1 MSVRKKQPGDI
12 MKDLSKIREEI
23 NEIDKKIVEL
33 WKERM
38 DLCLLVAE
46 YKKENNLPVLDSK
59 REAEL
64 LNRIANMAGENLE
77 VYSRVLYDTIM
88 TVSKSYQHKYL
99 CNDNS
104 LTDKIKNAVE
114 NTDKLFPAKA
124 VVACQGVE
132 GAYSGIACGK
142 LFRYPTISYFET
154 WYDVVNAVEKGLC
167 KYGVL
172 PIENSTAG
180 SVNNVYDLMAEHNFY
195 IVKSFRL
202 KINHCLLGNNGA
214 SLDTI
219 KEIYSH
225 EQAINQCSEFLRR
238 HSNIKVNICENTAVA
253 AKMVMESKRTDVAA
267 ISSENCR
274 DLYGLTL
281 ISDDVQNK
289 DNNYTRFI
297 CISKDME
304 IYPGADKTSFVLTL
318 PHRPGS
324 LYHLLARF
332 YALGINVI
340 KLESRPM
347 QNKDF
352 EFMFYFDMSVSVYD
366 DAFYEIISQ
375 ISHECE
381 YFNYLGS
388 YSEVI

>member
-1 MSVRKKQPGDI
+1 
-12 MKDLSKIREEI
+12 MKDLSAIRENI
-23 NEIDKKIVEL
+23 NEIDNKIVEL

-38 DLCLLVAE
+38 ENCLSVAQ
-46 YKKENNLPVLDSK
+46 YKQENNLPVLDSK

-64 LNRIANMAGENLE
+64 LNRISDMAGDELD

-88 TVSKSYQHKYL
+88 SISKSYQHKYL
-99 CNDNS
+99 YGDNI
-104 LTDKIKNAVE
+104 LTEKIKTAVE
-114 NTDKLFPAKA
+114 NTEKLFPQKA
-124 VVACQGVE
+124 MVACQGVE
-132 GAYSGIACGK
+132 GAYSGIACEK
-142 LFRYPTISYFET
+142 LFKYPTISYFKT

-202 KINHCLLGNNGA
+202 KINHCLLGNKGA
-214 SLDTI
+214 TLDSI

-225 EQAINQCSEFLRR
+225 EQAINQCSEFLRQ
-238 HSNIKVNICENTAVA
+238 HNDIKVNICENTAVA
-253 AKMVMESKRTDVAA
+253 AKMVMESGRTDVAA

-274 DLYGLTL
+274 DLYGMTL
-281 ISDDVQNK
+281 ISDSAQNK

-297 CISKDME
+297 CISKDLE

-324 LYHLLARF
+324 LYHILARF

-340 KLESRPM
+340 KLESRPI

-366 DAFYEIISQ
+366 NAFYEILGQLSD
-375 ISHECE
+375 ECE

-388 YSEVI
+388 YSEVM

>member
-1 MSVRKKQPGDI
+1 ME
-12 MKDLSKIREEI
+12 DLSIIRERI
-23 NEIDKKIVEL
+23 NEIDNKIVEL

-38 DLCLLVAE
+38 ENCLSVAQ
-46 YKKENNLPVLDSK
+46 YKQKNNIPVLDSK

-64 LNRIANMAGENLE
+64 LNRISDMAGDELD

-88 TVSKSYQHKYL
+88 TISKSYQHRYL
-99 CNDNS
+99 YGDNA
-104 LTDKIKNAVE
+104 LTEKIKNAVE
-114 NTDKLFPAKA
+114 NTEKLFPQKA
-124 VVACQGVE
+124 MVACQGVE
-132 GAYSGIACGK
+132 GAYSGIACER
-142 LFRYPTISYFET
+142 LFKYPTISYFKT

-202 KINHCLLGNNGA
+202 KINHCLLGNKGA
-214 SLDTI
+214 TLDRI

-225 EQAINQCSEFLRR
+225 EQAVNQCSEFLRQ

-253 AKMVMESKRTDVAA
+253 AKMVMESGRTDVAA

-274 DLYGLTL
+274 DLYNMTL

-297 CISKDME
+297 CISKDLE

-318 PHRPGS
+318 PHKPGS
-324 LYHLLARF
+324 LYHTLAQF

-340 KLESRPM
+340 KLESRPI

-366 DAFYEIISQ
+366 NAFYEILEQLSD
-375 ISHECE
+375 ECE

-388 YSEVI
+388 YSEVM

>member
-1 MSVRKKQPGDI
+1 ME
-12 MKDLSKIREEI
+12 DLSVIREKI
-23 NEIDKKIVEL
+23 NEIDNKIVEL

-38 DLCLLVAE
+38 ETCLSVAQ
-46 YKKENNLPVLDSK
+46 YKKENNLPVLDTK

-64 LNRIANMAGENLE
+64 LNRIGNMAGEELD

-99 CNDNS
+99 SNGNH
-104 LTDKIKNAVE
+104 LTEKIKNAVE
-114 NTDKLFPAKA
+114 NTEKLFPQKA
-124 VVACQGVE
+124 MVACQGVE
-132 GAYSGIACGK
+132 GAYSGIACEK
-142 LFRYPTISYFET
+142 LFKYPTVSYFKT

-180 SVNNVYDLMAEHNFY
+180 SVNNVYDLMAEHSFY

-202 KINHCLLGNNGA
+202 KINHCLLGNKGA
-214 SLDTI
+214 TIEGI

-225 EQAINQCSEFLRR
+225 EQAINQCSEFLRQ
-238 HSNIKVNICENTAVA
+238 HSDIKVNVCENTAVA
-253 AKMVMESKRTDVAA
+253 AKMVMESGRTDVAA

-274 DLYGLTL
+274 DLYGMTMLSTD
-281 ISDDVQNK
+281 IQNK

-297 CISKDME
+297 CISKDLE

-324 LYHLLARF
+324 LYHTLAQF

-366 DAFYEIISQ
+366 NAFYEILEQLSD
-375 ISHECE
+375 ECE

-388 YSEVI
+388 YSEVM

>member
-1 MSVRKKQPGDI
+1 ME
-12 MKDLSKIREEI
+12 DLLSIREKI
-23 NEIDKKIVEL
+23 NEIDNRIVEL

-38 DLCLLVAE
+38 EACLSVAQ

-59 REAEL
+59 RESEL
-64 LNRIANMAGENLE
+64 LNRIGNMAGEELE
-77 VYSRVLYDTIM
+77 VYSRVLYDTVM

-99 CNDNS
+99 SNDNP
-104 LTDKIKNAVE
+104 LTEKIKNAAE
-114 NTDKLFPAKA
+114 NTEELFPQKA
-124 VVACQGVE
+124 MVACQGVE
-132 GAYSGIACGK
+132 GAYSGIACEK
-142 LFRYPTISYFET
+142 LFKYPTVSYFKT

-202 KINHCLLGNNGA
+202 KINHCLLGNKGA
-214 SLDTI
+214 TFSGI

-225 EQAINQCSEFLRR
+225 EQAINQCSEFLRQ
-238 HSNIKVNICENTAVA
+238 HSDIKVNVCENTAVA
-253 AKMVMESKRTDVAA
+253 AKMVVESGRTDVAA

-274 DLYGLTL
+274 DLYGMVLL
-281 ISDDVQNK
+281 SNDVQNK

-297 CISKDME
+297 CISKDLE

-324 LYHLLARF
+324 LYHTLARF

-352 EFMFYFDMSVSVYD
+352 EFMFYFDMSASVYD
-366 DAFYEIISQ
+366 NSFYEILEQLSD
-375 ISHECE
+375 ECE

-388 YSEVI
+388 YSEVM

>member
-1 MSVRKKQPGDI
+1 ME
-12 MKDLSKIREEI
+12 DLSKIREKI
-23 NEIDKKIVEL
+23 NEIDNKIVEL

-38 DLCLLVAE
+38 GTCLEVAQ
-46 YKKENNLPVLDSK
+46 YKKENNLPVLDAK
-59 REAEL
+59 REREL
-64 LNRIANMAGENLE
+64 LNRVGNMAGEELD

-88 TVSKSYQHKYL
+88 NVSRSYQHKHL
-99 CNDNS
+99 NCGGE
-104 LTDKIKNAVE
+104 LTEKIKSAVD
-114 NTDKLFPAKA
+114 NTEKLFPQKA
-124 VVACQGVE
+124 MVACQGVE
-132 GAYSGIACGK
+132 GAYSGIACEK
-142 LFRYPTISYFET
+142 LFKYPTVSYFKT

-180 SVNNVYDLMAEHNFY
+180 SVNSVYDLMAEHNFY

-202 KINHCLLGNNGA
+202 KINHCLLGNKGTT
-214 SLDTI
+214 LEGI

-225 EQAINQCSEFLRR
+225 EQAINQCSEFLRQ
-238 HSNIKVNICENTAVA
+238 HSDIKVNICENTAVA
-253 AKMVMESKRTDVAA
+253 AKMVMESGRTDVAA

-274 DLYGLTL
+274 DLYGMTL
-281 ISDDVQNK
+281 ISDNVQNK

-297 CISKDME
+297 CISKDLE

-324 LYHLLARF
+324 LYHVLAQF

-340 KLESRPM
+340 KLESRPI

-366 DAFYEIISQ
+366 NAFYEILGQLSD
-375 ISHECE
+375 ECE

-388 YSEVI
+388 YSEVM

>member
-1 MSVRKKQPGDI
+1 
-12 MKDLSKIREEI
+12 MKDLLEIREQI
-23 NEIDKKIVEL
+23 NNIDNQIIEL

-38 DLCLLVAE
+38 ALSLEVAK
-46 YKKENNLPVLDSK
+46 YKKENHIPILDSK

-64 LNRIANMAGENLE
+64 LNRIGDMAGDDLE

-99 CNDNS
+99 SKENE
-104 LTDKIKNAVE
+104 LTLKIKTAVE
-114 NTDKLFPAKA
+114 NTEKIFPSKA
-124 VVACQGVE
+124 MVACQGVE
-132 GAYSGIACGK
+132 GAYSGIACEK
-142 LFRYPTISYFET
+142 LFRYPTVSYFKT
-154 WYDVVNAVEKGLC
+154 WYDVVNAVEKGIC

-195 IVKSFRL
+195 IVKSVRL

-214 SLDTI
+214 TIENI

-225 EQAINQCSEFLRR
+225 EQAINQCSEFLRE
-238 HSNIKVNICENTAVA
+238 HSDIKVTVCENTAVA
-253 AKMVMESKRTDVAA
+253 AKMVMESGRTDIAA
-267 ISSENCR
+267 ISSENCC
-274 DLYGLTL
+274 DLYNLTML
-281 ISDDVQNK
+281 STAVQNK

-297 CISKDME
+297 CISKDLE
-304 IYPGADKTSFVLTL
+304 IYPGADKISFVLTL

-324 LYHLLARF
+324 LYHTLARF

-340 KLESRPM
+340 KLESRPV
-347 QNKDF
+347 QNRDF

-366 DAFYEIISQ
+366 NAFYEIVEQ
-375 ISHECE
+375 LKNECE
-381 YFNYLGS
+381 YFHYLGS
-388 YSEVI
+388 YQEVI

>member
-1 MSVRKKQPGDI
+1 ME
-12 MKDLSKIREEI
+12 DLSVIREKI
-23 NEIDKKIVEL
+23 NEIDDQIVKL

-38 DLCLLVAE
+38 ETCLSVAK
-46 YKKENNLPVLDSK
+46 YKQENNLPVLDAK
-59 REAEL
+59 RENEL
-64 LNRIANMAGENLE
+64 LNRIGNMAGDELE

-88 TVSKSYQHKYL
+88 NVSRSYQHKYL
-99 CNDNS
+99 YRENS
-104 LTDKIKNAVE
+104 LTEKIKYAIE
-114 NTDKLFPAKA
+114 NTEKLFPQKA
-124 VVACQGVE
+124 MVACQGVE
-132 GAYSGIACGK
+132 GAYSGIACEK
-142 LFRYPTISYFET
+142 LFKYPTVSYFKT
-154 WYDVVNAVEKGLC
+154 WYDVVTAVEKGLC

-202 KINHCLLGNNGA
+202 KINHCLLGNKGA
-214 SLDTI
+214 TLDGI
-219 KEIYSH
+219 REIYSH
-225 EQAINQCSEFLRR
+225 EQAINQCSEFLRN
-238 HSNIKVNICENTAVA
+238 HSDIKVNICENTAVA
-253 AKMVMESKRTDVAA
+253 AKMVMESGRTDVAA

-274 DLYGLTL
+274 ELYGMSL

-297 CISKDME
+297 CISKDLE
-304 IYPGADKTSFVLTL
+304 VYPGADKTSFVLTL

-324 LYHLLARF
+324 LYHILARF

-340 KLESRPM
+340 KLESRPI

-366 DAFYEIISQ
+366 NAFYEILEQLSE
-375 ISHECE
+375 ECE

-388 YSEVI
+388 YSEVM

>member
-1 MSVRKKQPGDI
+1 ME
-12 MKDLSKIREEI
+12 DLSVIRERI
-23 NEIDKKIVEL
+23 NEIDNKIIEL

-38 DLCLLVAE
+38 ENCLSVAQ

-64 LNRIANMAGENLE
+64 LNRISGIAGEELD

-88 TVSKSYQHKYL
+88 TISKSYQHKYL
-99 CNDNS
+99 YSENA
-104 LTDKIKNAVE
+104 LIEKIKYAVE
-114 NTDKLFPAKA
+114 NTEKLFPQKA
-124 VVACQGVE
+124 MVACQGVE
-132 GAYSGIACGK
+132 GAYSGIACEK
-142 LFRYPTISYFET
+142 LFKYPTISYFKT

-202 KINHCLLGNNGA
+202 KINHCLLGNKGA
-214 SLDTI
+214 TLTSI

-225 EQAINQCSEFLRR
+225 EQAINQCSEFLRQ
-238 HSNIKVNICENTAVA
+238 HSDIKVNICENTAVA
-253 AKMVMESKRTDVAA
+253 AKLVMESGRTDVAA

-274 DLYGLTL
+274 DLYGMTV

-297 CISKDME
+297 CISKDLE

-324 LYHLLARF
+324 LYHILAQF

-340 KLESRPM
+340 KLESRPI

-366 DAFYEIISQ
+366 NAFYEILGQ
-375 ISHECE
+375 LRDECE

-388 YSEVI
+388 YSEVM

>member
-1 MSVRKKQPGDI
+1 ME
-12 MKDLSKIREEI
+12 DLLSIREKI
-23 NEIDKKIVEL
+23 NEIDNKIVEL

-38 DLCLLVAE
+38 ETCLSVAQ
-46 YKKENNLPVLDSK
+46 YKKENNLPVLDAR
-59 REAEL
+59 RESEL
-64 LNRIANMAGENLE
+64 LNRIGNMAGEELD

-99 CNDNS
+99 SNDNP
-104 LTDKIKNAVE
+104 LTEKIKNAVE
-114 NTDKLFPAKA
+114 NTEKLFPQKA
-124 VVACQGVE
+124 IVACQGVE
-132 GAYSGIACGK
+132 GAYSGIACEK
-142 LFRYPTISYFET
+142 LFKYPTVSYFKT

-202 KINHCLLGNNGA
+202 KINHCLLSNKGA
-214 SLDTI
+214 TLDGI

-225 EQAINQCSEFLRR
+225 EQAINQCSEFLRQ
-238 HSNIKVNICENTAVA
+238 HSDIKVNVCENTAVA
-253 AKMVMESKRTDVAA
+253 AKMVVESGRTDVAA

-274 DLYGLTL
+274 DLYGMTL
-281 ISDDVQNK
+281 LSNDVQNK

-297 CISKDME
+297 CISKDLE

-324 LYHLLARF
+324 LYHTLARF

-366 DAFYEIISQ
+366 NAFYEILEQLSD
-375 ISHECE
+375 ECE

-388 YSEVI
+388 YSEVM

>member
-1 MSVRKKQPGDI
+1 ME
-12 MKDLSKIREEI
+12 DLSQIREKI
-23 NEIDKKIVEL
+23 NELDNQIVAL

-38 DLCLLVAE
+38 ETCLSVAQ
-46 YKKENNLPVLDSK
+46 YKKKNNLPVLDSK

-64 LNRIANMAGENLE
+64 LNRIGNMAGDDLE
-77 VYSRVLYDTIM
+77 VYSRVLYDTVM
-88 TVSKSYQHKYL
+88 TVSRAYQHKYL
-99 CNDNS
+99 YDDNE
-104 LTDKIKNAVE
+104 LTAKIKNAIE
-114 NTDKLFPAKA
+114 NTEKLFPQKA
-124 VVACQGVE
+124 MVACQGVE
-132 GAYSGIACGK
+132 GAYSEIACKK
-142 LFRYPTISYFET
+142 LFKYPTISYFKT

-202 KINHCLLGNNGA
+202 KINHCLLGNKGA
-214 SLDTI
+214 KLQDI

-225 EQAINQCSEFLRR
+225 EQAINQCSQFLRE
-238 HSNIKVNICENTAVA
+238 HSDIKVNICENTAVA
-253 AKMVMESKRTDVAA
+253 AKMVKESGRTDVAA

-274 DLYGLTL
+274 DLYNLTL
-281 ISDDVQNK
+281 ISGDVQNK

-297 CISKDME
+297 CISKDLE

-318 PHRPGS
+318 PHEPGS
-324 LYHLLARF
+324 LYHTLGRF
-332 YALGINVI
+332 YALGINML

-366 DAFYEIISQ
+366 NAFYEIIEQ
-375 ISHECE
+375 LNDECE

-388 YSEVI
+388 YSEVM

>member
-1 MSVRKKQPGDI
+1 
-12 MKDLSKIREEI
+12 MKDLLEIREQI
-23 NEIDKKIVEL
+23 NNIDNQIIEL

-38 DLCLLVAE
+38 ALSLEVAK
-46 YKKENNLPVLDSK
+46 YKKENHIPILDSK

-64 LNRIANMAGENLE
+64 LNRIGDMAGDDLE

-99 CNDNS
+99 SKENE
-104 LTDKIKNAVE
+104 LTLKIKTAVE
-114 NTDKLFPAKA
+114 NTEKIFPSKA
-124 VVACQGVE
+124 MVACQGVE
-132 GAYSGIACGK
+132 GAYSGIACEK
-142 LFRYPTISYFET
+142 LFRYPTVSYFKT
-154 WYDVVNAVEKGLC
+154 WYDVVNAVEKGIC

-180 SVNNVYDLMAEHNFY
+180 SVNNVYDLMAEHDFY
-195 IVKSFRL
+195 IVKSVRL

-214 SLDTI
+214 TIENI

-225 EQAINQCSEFLRR
+225 EQAINQCSEFLRE
-238 HSNIKVNICENTAVA
+238 HSDIKVTVCENTAVA
-253 AKMVMESKRTDVAA
+253 AKMVMESGRTDIAA

-274 DLYGLTL
+274 DLYNLTML
-281 ISDDVQNK
+281 STAVQNK

-297 CISKDME
+297 CISKDLE
-304 IYPGADKTSFVLTL
+304 IYPGADKISFVLTL

-324 LYHLLARF
+324 LYHTLARF

-340 KLESRPM
+340 KLESRPV
-347 QNKDF
+347 QNRDF

-366 DAFYEIISQ
+366 NAFYEIVEQ
-375 ISHECE
+375 LKNECE
-381 YFNYLGS
+381 YFHYLGS
-388 YSEVI
+388 YQEVI

>member
-1 MSVRKKQPGDI
+1 ME
-12 MKDLSKIREEI
+12 DLSVIREKI
-23 NEIDKKIVEL
+23 NEIDNKIVEL

-38 DLCLLVAE
+38 ETCLSVAQ
-46 YKKENNLPVLDSK
+46 YKKENNLPVLDAK
-59 REAEL
+59 RETEL
-64 LNRIANMAGENLE
+64 LNRIGNMAGEELD

-99 CNDNS
+99 SNDNP
-104 LTDKIKNAVE
+104 LTEKIKNAVL
-114 NTDKLFPAKA
+114 NTEKLFPQKA
-124 VVACQGVE
+124 MVACQGVE
-132 GAYSGIACGK
+132 GAYSGIACEK
-142 LFRYPTISYFET
+142 LFKYPTISYFKT

-202 KINHCLLGNNGA
+202 KINHCLLSNKGA
-214 SLDTI
+214 TLDGI

-225 EQAINQCSEFLRR
+225 EQAINQCSEFLRQ
-238 HSNIKVNICENTAVA
+238 HSDIKVNVCENTAVA
-253 AKMVMESKRTDVAA
+253 AKMVVESGRTDVAA

-274 DLYGLTL
+274 DLYGMTL
-281 ISDDVQNK
+281 LSSDVQNK

-297 CISKDME
+297 CISKDLE

-324 LYHLLARF
+324 LYHTLARF

-366 DAFYEIISQ
+366 DAFYEILEQLSD
-375 ISHECE
+375 ECE

-388 YSEVI
+388 YSEVM

>member
-1 MSVRKKQPGDI
+1 ME
-12 MKDLSKIREEI
+12 DLSTIRERI
-23 NEIDKKIVEL
+23 NEIDNKIVEL

-38 DLCLLVAE
+38 ETCLSVAQ
-46 YKKENNLPVLDSK
+46 YKKENNLPVLDAR

-64 LNRIANMAGENLE
+64 LNRVGNMAGDELE

-88 TVSKSYQHKYL
+88 TVSKSYQHQFLSKG
-99 CNDNS
+99 NA
-104 LTDKIKNAVE
+104 LTEKIRNAVE
-114 NTDKLFPAKA
+114 NTEKLFPSKA
-124 VVACQGVE
+124 MVACQGVP
-132 GAYSGIACGK
+132 GAYSGIACEK
-142 LFRYPTISYFET
+142 IFRYPTVSYFKT
-154 WYDVVNAVEKGLC
+154 WHDVVNAVEKGLC

-202 KINHCLLGNNGA
+202 KINHCLLGNKGA
-214 SLDTI
+214 TLEGI

-225 EQAINQCSEFLRR
+225 EQALNQCSEFLRQ
-238 HSNIKVNICENTAVA
+238 HSDIKVNVCENTAMA
-253 AKMVMESKRTDVAA
+253 AKMVMESGRTDVAA

-274 DLYGLTL
+274 DLYSLTML
-281 ISDDVQNK
+281 SSDIQNK

-297 CISKDME
+297 CISKE
-304 IYPGADKTSFVLTL
+304 LEVYPGADKTSIVLTL

-324 LYHLLARF
+324 LYHTLARF

-352 EFMFYFDMSVSVYD
+352 EFMFYFDMAVSVYS
-366 DAFYEIISQ
+366 EELMSIISELS
-375 ISHECE
+375 IENHT
-381 YFNYLGS
+381 FKLLGA
-388 YSEVI
+388 YSEV

>member
-1 MSVRKKQPGDI
+1 ME
-12 MKDLSKIREEI
+12 DLSTIRERI
-23 NEIDKKIVEL
+23 NEIDNKIVEL

-38 DLCLLVAE
+38 ETCLSVAQ
-46 YKKENNLPVLDSK
+46 YKKENNLPVLDAR

-64 LNRIANMAGENLE
+64 LNRVGNMAGDELE

-88 TVSKSYQHKYL
+88 TVSKSYQHQFLSKG
-99 CNDNS
+99 NA
-104 LTDKIKNAVE
+104 LTEKIRNAVE
-114 NTDKLFPAKA
+114 NTEKLFPSKA
-124 VVACQGVE
+124 MVACQGVP
-132 GAYSGIACGK
+132 GAYSGIACEK
-142 LFRYPTISYFET
+142 IFRYPTVSYFKT

-202 KINHCLLGNNGA
+202 KINHCLLGNKGA
-214 SLDTI
+214 TLEGI

-225 EQAINQCSEFLRR
+225 EQALNQCSEFLRQ
-238 HSNIKVNICENTAVA
+238 HSDIKVNVCENTAMA
-253 AKMVMESKRTDVAA
+253 AKMVMESGRTDVAA

-274 DLYGLTL
+274 DLYSLTML
-281 ISDDVQNK
+281 SSDIQNK

-297 CISKDME
+297 CISKELE
-304 IYPGADKTSFVLTL
+304 IYPGADKTSIVLTL

-324 LYHLLARF
+324 LYHTLARF

-366 DAFYEIISQ
+366 DAFYEILEQLSD
-375 ISHECE
+375 ECE

-388 YSEVI
+388 YSEVM

>member
-1 MSVRKKQPGDI
+1 ME
-12 MKDLSKIREEI
+12 DLSTIRERI
-23 NEIDKKIVEL
+23 NEIDNKIVEL

-38 DLCLLVAE
+38 ETCLSVAQ
-46 YKKENNLPVLDSK
+46 YKKENNLPVLDAR

-64 LNRIANMAGENLE
+64 LNRVGNMAGDELE

-88 TVSKSYQHKYL
+88 TVSKSYQHQFLSKG
-99 CNDNS
+99 NA
-104 LTDKIKNAVE
+104 LTEKIRNAVE
-114 NTDKLFPAKA
+114 NTEKLFPSKA
-124 VVACQGVE
+124 MVACQGVP
-132 GAYSGIACGK
+132 GAYSGIACEK
-142 LFRYPTISYFET
+142 IFRYPTVSYFKT
-154 WYDVVNAVEKGLC
+154 WHDVVNAVEKGLC

-202 KINHCLLGNNGA
+202 KINHCLLGNKGA
-214 SLDTI
+214 TLEGI

-225 EQAINQCSEFLRR
+225 EQALNQCSEFLRQ
-238 HSNIKVNICENTAVA
+238 HSDIKVNVCENTAMA
-253 AKMVMESKRTDVAA
+253 AKMVMESGRTDVAA

-274 DLYGLTL
+274 DLYSLTML
-281 ISDDVQNK
+281 SSDIQNK

-297 CISKDME
+297 CISKELE
-304 IYPGADKTSFVLTL
+304 IYPGADKTSIVLTL

-324 LYHLLARF
+324 LYHTLARF

-366 DAFYEIISQ
+366 DAFYEILEQLSD
-375 ISHECE
+375 ECE

-388 YSEVI
+388 YSEVM

>member
-1 MSVRKKQPGDI
+1 ME
-12 MKDLSKIREEI
+12 DLSKIREKI
-23 NEIDKKIVEL
+23 NEIDNKIVEL

-38 DLCLLVAE
+38 ETCLSVAQ
-46 YKKENNLPVLDSK
+46 YKKENNLPVLDAK
-59 REAEL
+59 RETEL
-64 LNRIANMAGENLE
+64 LNRIGNMAGEELD

-99 CNDNS
+99 SNDNP
-104 LTDKIKNAVE
+104 LTEKIKNAVE
-114 NTDKLFPAKA
+114 NTEKLFPQKA
-124 VVACQGVE
+124 MVACQGVE
-132 GAYSGIACGK
+132 GAYSGIACEK
-142 LFRYPTISYFET
+142 LFKYPTVSYFKT

-202 KINHCLLGNNGA
+202 KINHCLLSNKGA
-214 SLDTI
+214 TLDGI

-225 EQAINQCSEFLRR
+225 EQAINQCSEFLRQ
-238 HSNIKVNICENTAVA
+238 HSDIKVNVCENTAVA
-253 AKMVMESKRTDVAA
+253 AKMVVESGRTDVAA

-274 DLYGLTL
+274 DLYGMTL
-281 ISDDVQNK
+281 LSNEVQNK

-297 CISKDME
+297 CISKDLE

-324 LYHLLARF
+324 LYHTLARF

-366 DAFYEIISQ
+366 DAFYEILEQLSD
-375 ISHECE
+375 ECE

-388 YSEVI
+388 YSEVM

>member
-1 MSVRKKQPGDI
+1 ME
-12 MKDLSKIREEI
+12 DLSKIREKI
-23 NEIDKKIVEL
+23 NEIDNQIIEL

-38 DLCLLVAE
+38 ETCLSVAQ
-46 YKKENNLPVLDSK
+46 YKKENNLPILDAK
-59 REAEL
+59 RETEL
-64 LNRIANMAGENLE
+64 LNRIGNMAGEDLE
-77 VYSRVLYDTIM
+77 VYSRVLYDTVM
-88 TVSKSYQHKYL
+88 TVSRAYQHKYL
-99 CNDNS
+99 YKENPF
-104 LTDKIKNAVE
+104 TDKIKNAVE
-114 NTDKLFPAKA
+114 NTEKLFPQKA
-124 VVACQGVE
+124 MVACQGVE
-132 GAYSGIACGK
+132 GAYSGIACEK
-142 LFRYPTISYFET
+142 LFKYPTISYFKT

-202 KINHCLLGNNGA
+202 KINHCLLGNKGA
-214 SLDTI
+214 TLDGI

-225 EQAINQCSEFLRR
+225 EQAINQCSEFLRQ
-238 HSNIKVNICENTAVA
+238 HSDIKVNICENTAVA
-253 AKMVMESKRTDVAA
+253 AKMVMESGRKDVAA

-274 DLYGLTL
+274 DLYGMTL
-281 ISDDVQNK
+281 LSDSVQNK

-297 CISKDME
+297 CISKDLE

-324 LYHLLARF
+324 LYHILAQF

-340 KLESRPM
+340 KLESRPI

-366 DAFYEIISQ
+366 NAFYEILEQLSD
-375 ISHECE
+375 ECE

-388 YSEVI
+388 YSEVM

>member
-1 MSVRKKQPGDI
+1 ME
-12 MKDLSKIREEI
+12 DLSTIRERI
-23 NEIDKKIVEL
+23 NEIDNKIVEL

-38 DLCLLVAE
+38 ETCLSVAQ
-46 YKKENNLPVLDSK
+46 YKKENNLPVLDAR

-64 LNRIANMAGENLE
+64 LNRVGNMAGDELE

-88 TVSKSYQHKYL
+88 TVSKSYQHQFLSKG
-99 CNDNS
+99 NA
-104 LTDKIKNAVE
+104 LTEKIRNAVE
-114 NTDKLFPAKA
+114 NTEKLFPSKA
-124 VVACQGVE
+124 MIACQGVP
-132 GAYSGIACGK
+132 GAYSGIACEK
-142 LFRYPTISYFET
+142 IFRYPTVSYFKT
-154 WYDVVNAVEKGLC
+154 WHDVVNAVEKGLC

-202 KINHCLLGNNGA
+202 KINHCLLGNKGA
-214 SLDTI
+214 TLDGI

-225 EQAINQCSEFLRR
+225 EQALNQCSEFLRQ
-238 HSNIKVNICENTAVA
+238 HSDIKVNVCENTAMA
-253 AKMVMESKRTDVAA
+253 AKMVMESGRTDVAA

-274 DLYGLTL
+274 DLYSLTML
-281 ISDDVQNK
+281 SSDIQNK

-297 CISKDME
+297 CISKE
-304 IYPGADKTSFVLTL
+304 LEVYPGADKTSIVLTL

-324 LYHLLARF
+324 LYHTLARF

-366 DAFYEIISQ
+366 DAFYEILEQLSD
-375 ISHECE
+375 ECE

-388 YSEVI
+388 YSEVM